1 MKYLNINTKFLFVLF
16 FTFVSG
22 ISGLIYNTQLNN
34 SWYIKYR
41 IGMNTDIDAHSNIID
56 QMVADLKV
64 GYGTGSIIVRAQQK
78 ISNIKLV
85 KDKRMSNFVIK
96 PDTIAFNVFGSMDGI
111 EAEVEQIVKRLNIEL
126 KKEIN
131 NFLDIFVENATL
143 SLKMKQNEKIKILKN
158 EIQFYESKPEF
169 NSDIFGDTVKG
180 IEDILNSNL
189 DKNLKDNFEKTIL
202 LLKKI
207 ELQNL
212 LLSSKKR
219 LNNILKEDIQSKRE
233 LLTIIDKKNNIIS
246 QDIFFLINRIEE
258 VNLKPRKTISLL
270 SFSIVGFLISIV
282 LINIFSLI
290 KSENKKHILKFFN
303 IN

>member
-126 KKEIN
+126 KK
-131 NFLDIFVENATL
+131 
-143 SLKMKQNEKIKILKN
+143 
-158 EIQFYESKPEF
+158 
-169 NSDIFGDTVKG
+169 
-180 IEDILNSNL
+180 
-189 DKNLKDNFEKTIL
+189 
-202 LLKKI
+202 
-207 ELQNL
+207 
-212 LLSSKKR
+212 R
-219 LNNILKEDIQSKRE
+219 
-233 LLTIIDKKNNIIS
+233 
-246 QDIFFLINRIEE
+246 
-258 VNLKPRKTISLL
+258 
-270 SFSIVGFLISIV
+270 
-282 LINIFSLI
+282 
-290 KSENKKHILKFFN
+290 
-303 IN
+303 

>member
-1 MKYLNINTKFLFVLF
+1 
-16 FTFVSG
+16 
-22 ISGLIYNTQLNN
+22 
-34 SWYIKYR
+34 
-41 IGMNTDIDAHSNIID
+41 
-56 QMVADLKV
+56 
-64 GYGTGSIIVRAQQK
+64 
-78 ISNIKLV
+78 
-85 KDKRMSNFVIK
+85 
-96 PDTIAFNVFGSMDGI
+96 
-111 EAEVEQIVKRLNIEL
+111 
-126 KKEIN
+126 
-131 NFLDIFVENATL
+131 
-143 SLKMKQNEKIKILKN
+143 MKQNEKIKILKN

>member
-1 MKYLNINTKFLFVLF
+1 
-16 FTFVSG
+16 
-22 ISGLIYNTQLNN
+22 
-34 SWYIKYR
+34 
-41 IGMNTDIDAHSNIID
+41 MN
-56 QMVADLKV
+56 
-64 GYGTGSIIVRAQQK
+64 
-78 ISNIKLV
+78 
-85 KDKRMSNFVIK
+85 
-96 PDTIAFNVFGSMDGI
+96 
-111 EAEVEQIVKRLNIEL
+111 
-126 KKEIN
+126 
-131 NFLDIFVENATL
+131 
-143 SLKMKQNEKIKILKN
+143 
-158 EIQFYESKPEF
+158 QFYESKPEF